1 MSQYREHQKALD
13 KTKIQLMAHI
23 DTAFFTTV
31 CFSLKHLWDES
42 IPTACTNGY
51 NIRFNP
57 DFFLRQ
63 SPEERLFLLLH
74 EVLHVCYQHM
84 TRLQERDPQKWNIA
98 ADHVINLQLF
108 ERGFRMPQGGCAD
121 PQYKG
126 LSTEEVYKLLPDAD
140 YSANPMDIESPDQS
154 PEELSEHLAEI
165 IVRASVQSKIQGDTS
180 GTIPGEVQ
188 IFLDKLLTP
197 KLPWQRILQKY
208 LHSLSKSDYSFRK
221 FNRRFF
227 PKYHLPSLHSE
238 TLMAIAIAVDTSGSV
253 SDTEFNQF
261 VTEIHSILRMQKPEK
276 ITLIQFDTAIKA
288 VDEIRSVKELSKV
301 EFHGRGGTRIEPVLQ
316 WAETNKPQL
325 LLVFSDGHFRFYR
338 EGSRTNV
345 VWLIH
350 NNAGFEPPFGKL
362 IKYQLEV

>member
-1 MSQYREHQKALD
+1 MTQYLEHQKALD
-13 KTKIQLMAHI
+13 KCKIQLMSSP
-23 DTAFFTTV
+23 DSAFFTTV
-31 CFSLKHLWDES
+31 CFSLKHLWDET

-74 EVLHVCYQHM
+74 EVLHTCYQHM
-84 TRLQERDPQKWNIA
+84 ARLKDREPQKWNIA
-98 ADHVINLQLF
+98 ADHVINLQLL

-126 LSTEEVYKLLPDAD
+126 LSTEEVYKLLPDPD
-140 YSANPMDIESPDQS
+140 PSTPMDIESPSQ
-154 PEELSEHLAEI
+154 PLEELSEHLAEI
-165 IVRASVQSKIQGDTS
+165 IVRASVQSKIQGDTQ

-238 TLMAIAIAVDTSGSV
+238 SLMAIAIAVDTSGSV

-261 VTEIHSILRMQKPEK
+261 VTEIHSILRMMQPEK
-276 ITLIQFDTAIKA
+276 ITLIQFDTAIKS
-288 VDEIRSVKELSKV
+288 VDEIRSVKELSQVK
-301 EFHGRGGTRIEPVLQ
+301 FCGRGGTRIEPVLH
-316 WAETNKPQL
+316 WADDNKPQL
-325 LLVFSDGHFRFYR
+325 LLVFSDGHFRFHLQD
-338 EGSRTNV
+338 SRTNV
-345 VWLIH
+345 VWIIH
-350 NNAGFEPPFGKL
+350 NNDGFTPPFGKL

>member
-1 MSQYREHQKALD
+1 MTQYLEHQKALD
-13 KTKIQLMAHI
+13 KAKIALLSSP
-23 DTAFFTTV
+23 DSAFFTTV
-31 CFSLKHLWDES
+31 CFSLKHLWDET

-74 EVLHVCYQHM
+74 ETCHVCYQHM
-84 TRLQERDPQKWNIA
+84 ARLQERDPQKWNSA
-98 ADHVINLQLF
+98 ADHVINLQLL
-108 ERGFRMPQGGCAD
+108 EWGFRMPQGGQAD

-126 LSTEEVYKLLPDAD
+126 LSTEEVYKLLPDPD
-140 YSANPMDIESPDQS
+140 PSTPMDIESPDQ
-154 PEELSEHLAEI
+154 PLEELNEHLAEI

-180 GTIPGEVQ
+180 GTILGEVQ

-208 LHSLSKSDYSFRK
+208 LHALPKSDYSFRK

-227 PKYHLPSLHSE
+227 PKYRLPSLRSE

-276 ITLIQFDTAIKA
+276 ITLIQFDTVIKS
-288 VDEIRSVKELSKV
+288 VDEIRTVKELSQV
-301 EFHGRGGTRIEPVLQ
+301 AFHGRGGTRIEPVLQ

-338 EGSRTNV
+338 EDSRTNV

-350 NNAGFEPPFGKL
+350 DNEKFVPPFGKV
-362 IKYQLEV
+362 INYHIEV